1 MRFKKAVFLYLFI
14 FSFSFLFAQTYT
26 SVPLEDHVYYVLEQ
40 AEIKGLC
47 TPLSGV
53 KPYSRSVIIRAINE
67 ILDSENER
75 RLNEIER
82 GILEQYIVKYSE
94 PKPKLD
100 LKRGGYYIAGTFS
113 KFEIP
118 ISADIRTYLDI
129 EGSGGFYDYDSVNEH
144 YFGTEIWLGFFVDG
158 DVGHNLSYKFAGEGG
173 LMIAP
178 RRPLG
183 KYNTYYEGFIGD
195 KEYQNQ
201 EIDVYSEPLTHFPYT
216 YRKRWDASVHFFED
230 LSSFDYWPNTAAGAY
245 NLLSELNVSFIDDK
259 VLFRIGRLRRE
270 WGSVSFGSSLHLNEM
285 ARPFLG
291 IEGEFRPFPWFS
303 LATITGVLEFD
314 PIYGIK
320 DSGMANQK
328 AFSMSVLQFRY
339 KNYLF
344 LDLGEGVVWPKRF
357 ELGYPSPITNT
368 IFYQNNIG
376 DFDNMSMML
385 NFKAQYPSL
394 GNIWFSLFW
403 DESWWN
409 LEWHE
414 LDRTMVGVQGGLS
427 ISLPI
432 LAFTSIKVIYT
443 VINPYCYTHNRNI
456 NPWYGDTPMET
467 AYTNNGFSLGYY
479 LPPNSD
485 ELLVKF
491 ETMPAKSLTTH
502 LQYQL
507 IRHGADYGSSAV
519 DGSNLLSELD
529 PGDRA
534 GNLVLKRYF
543 LQDGAYQWMHI
554 IKIGGE
560 WTLEKLPI
568 AFFFEAGVVISFFT
582 NIEEDANDG
591 KPHPYH
597 RINTPEYPEYKA
609 FIAKLGFRLFP

>member
-1 MRFKKAVFLYLFI
+1 MFLKKAVFCLLFA
-14 FSFSFLFAQTYT
+14 FSFSFLFAQTHT
-26 SVPLEDHVYYVLEQ
+26 SVPLEDHIYYVLEQ
-40 AEIKGLC
+40 AELKGLC

-53 KPYSRSVIIRAINE
+53 KPYSRSVIINAINE
-67 ILDSENER
+67 ILGSENDG
-75 RLNEIER
+75 RLTETER
-82 GILEQYIVKYSE
+82 GIFEQYLKKYST
-94 PKPKLD
+94 PKRGLD
-100 LKRGGYYIAGTFS
+100 IKRGGYYLAGTFS
-113 KFEIP
+113 KYEIP
-118 ISADIRTYLDI
+118 ISADIRAYLDV
-129 EGSGGFYDYDSVNEH
+129 EGSGGFYDSFNDN

-178 RRPLG
+178 RRFLG
-183 KYNTYYEGFIGD
+183 TYNTYYEGFVRD
-195 KEYQNQ
+195 DEYQNQ
-201 EIDVYSEPLTHFPYT
+201 VIDIYSQPLTHFPYS
-216 YRKRWDASVHFFED
+216 YRKRWDASVHFFSD

-245 NLLSELNVSFIDDK
+245 NLLSELNVSFIDDR
-259 VLFRIGRLRRE
+259 VLLRIGRLRRE
-270 WGSVSFGSSLHLNEM
+270 WGSVPFGSSLHLNEI

-291 IEGEFRPFPWFS
+291 IEGEFRPFSWFS

-320 DSGMANQK
+320 DSGIANQK
-328 AFSMSVLQFRY
+328 AFSMSMLQFRY

-385 NFKAQYPSL
+385 NFKAQYPGI
-394 GNIWFSLFW
+394 GNIWASLFW
-403 DESWWN
+403 DESWWAI
-409 LEWHE
+409 EWHE
-414 LDRTMVGVQGGLS
+414 LDRTMVGVQGGLN

-432 LAFTSIKVIYT
+432 LAFTSLRVSYT

-485 ELLVKF
+485 ELLVRF
-491 ETMPAKSLTTH
+491 ETMPAKNISTS
-502 LQYQL
+502 LQYQM

-519 DGSNLLSELD
+519 DGSNLMSELD
-529 PGDRA
+529 PDGRGSKD
-534 GNLVLKRYF
+534 VSKRYF

-554 IKIGGE
+554 IKLGAE
-560 WTLEKLPI
+560 WTLEKLPL
-568 AFFFEAGVVISFFT
+568 AFFCEAGTVISFFT
-582 NIEEDANDG
+582 NIDAEANDG
-591 KPHPYH
+591 RPHPYH
-597 RINTPEYPEYKA
+597 RINTPEYPEYTS
-609 FIAKLGFRLFP
+609 FIAKIGFRLYQK